1 MTIYIYLLLF
11 PGKYL
16 YIQKPRNS
24 IQHVPISKV
33 GLRDFFSLNSYHT
46 GVQKIW
52 GTRKNGII
60 DSVILFYVNWKWK
73 GLATLFGHLRSFTAA
88 CTGGKLAFSGFPPL

>member
-33 GLRDFFSLNSYHT
+33 GLRDFFFLSIHIIREFKRY
-46 GVQKIW
+46 GVQEK
-52 GTRKNGII
+52 TELL
-60 DSVILFYVNWKWK
+60 IL
-73 GLATLFGHLRSFTAA
+73 
-88 CTGGKLAFSGFPPL
+88 